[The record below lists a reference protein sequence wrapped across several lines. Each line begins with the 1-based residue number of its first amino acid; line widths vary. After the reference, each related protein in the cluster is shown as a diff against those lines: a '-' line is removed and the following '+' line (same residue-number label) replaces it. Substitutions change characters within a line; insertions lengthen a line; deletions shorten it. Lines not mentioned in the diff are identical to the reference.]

1 MAINHLLGVPST
13 ALFNSKVDSV
23 DTLWKKIIRAIGH
36 NQHLM
41 AGTNE
46 NCDSETTGL
55 ISGHAY
61 SILAAHE
68 VNHQGK
74 NWRLLKMVNP
84 WGYGEWTGEWSDE
97 SPLWTPELKN
107 ALGFS
112 EAGDD
117 GEFFMPIEQYYKY
130 YCATSITVEMD
141 KEKYFHSSY
150 SYDFTTLNKGEFFQ
164 FEITKAINLEQS

>member
-23 DTLWKKIIRAIGH
+23 DQLWAKIIRAIGH

-68 VNHQGK
+68 VNH
-74 NWRLLKMVNP
+74 
-84 WGYGEWTGEWSDE
+84 
-97 SPLWTPELKN
+97 
-107 ALGFS
+107 
-112 EAGDD
+112 
-117 GEFFMPIEQYYKY
+117 
-130 YCATSITVEMD
+130 
-141 KEKYFHSSY
+141 
-150 SYDFTTLNKGEFFQ
+150 
-164 FEITKAINLEQS
+164 